1 MRRSALACGWGTRGM
16 SARLIVL
23 ASSMTLFPA
32 LVTAQSATEASAIPR
47 TPWGVPDLQGVW
59 SVRTFTPLERD
70 EKFTDKAVLP
80 PEEAAKYAAERYAVI
95 DGVLDLTLEAFFSP
109 GEYQPG
115 ELTHGRTSLIV
126 DPPDGQI
133 PARTSA
139 GQTRLETL
147 ASFERGA
154 DGPEDRGP
162 QERCLMGYSVP
173 FVAGP
178 FDQLVQIFQAPGYV
192 AILHE
197 GLEGLRL
204 IPLNDGAR
212 ARESMR
218 QWGGH
223 SRGRWEG
230 NTLVVETTHFNG
242 KWSFQ
247 GAGPNMRLVER
258 FTVTAAHTLE
268 YEFIVDD
275 PESFA
280 SAWTV
285 TFPFTRADGPL
296 YEVTCHEGNYSMP
309 LILSGAR
316 AQEREEAANSLD
328 HEPKRR

>member
-1 MRRSALACGWGTRGM
+1 MRGSASACGWGMRDM

-23 ASSMTLFPA
+23 ASSLTLFPA
-32 LVTAQSATEASAIPR
+32 LVTAQSPTEASAIPR
-47 TPWGVPDLQGVW
+47 TAWGVPDLQGVW
-59 SVRTFTPLERD
+59 SCQTFTPLERE

-80 PEEAAKYAAERYAVI
+80 PEEAAEYAAERYAVI
-95 DGVLDLTLEAFFSP
+95 GGVLDLTLEAFFSP

-115 ELTHGRTSLIV
+115 ELTNGRTSLIV
-126 DPPDGQI
+126 DPPEGQI

-147 ASFERGA
+147 ASYERGA
-154 DGPEDRGP
+154 DGPEDRDP
-162 QERCLMGYSVP
+162 YERCIMGRDVVP

-178 FDQLVQIFQAPGYV
+178 FDQLTQVFQAPGYV
-192 AILHE
+192 AILVE
-197 GLEGLRL
+197 LGGLRL
-204 IPLNDGAR
+204 IPLNAGAR
-212 ARESMR
+212 VRESMR

-258 FTVTAAHTLE
+258 FTVTAADTLE
-268 YEFIVDD
+268 YEFTVDD

-285 TFPFTRADGPL
+285 AFPFTRDPGPL
-296 YEVTCHEGNYSMP
+296 YEYACHEGNYSMP

-316 AQEREEAANSLD
+316 AQERAEQAKS
-328 HEPKRR
+328 R